1 MQGDKIY
8 NLEFLK
14 QYTGL
19 NTDEGVGEYGMT
31 RAQYFGELA
40 MFEER
45 VRPVLDRLLDKRPK
59 REVVTDLGF
68 LSQCLFSVC
77 DTMIVPQIEETLVI
91 IKNAKED
98 YMALSNKLFE
108 IYKFTRR
115 LGEFIRLAEIG
126 KDQPVLRVFE
136 GGGPEPQRTAGQSA
150 AAPEEAPPTYRA
162 AGAAAPVS
170 AAEVVQ
176 NVTQTARPR
185 ILAIDD
191 MPDVLTTIK
200 VMLMYKYQI
209 YGVTNAKAAFRFI
222 HQNKPDLILMDIEM
236 PDVNGIELLKEIRR
250 LPGCADMPIIFL
262 TGEANMSNI
271 KGALTSGGNDFIRK
285 PVEKNM
291 LISRI
296 EKHLPK
302 E

>member
-8 NLEFLK
+8 NLDFLT

-19 NTDEGVGEYGMT
+19 NTGEGVGEYGMM
-31 RAQYFGELA
+31 RSQYFGELS

-59 REVVTDLGF
+59 REVITDLNF
-68 LSQCLFSVC
+68 LSHCLFSVC
-77 DTMIVPQIEETLVI
+77 DTMIVPKIEETLAL
-91 IKNAKED
+91 IKSAKED
-98 YMALSNKLFE
+98 YLAISDKLFE

-115 LGEFIRLAEIG
+115 LGEFIGLAEIG
-126 KDQPVLRVFE
+126 KDQPVLQVFE
-136 GGGPEPQRTAGQSA
+136 GSGEPGQEQQPAPTYQDEKPAAEPA
-150 AAPEEAPPTYRA
+150 AAVPPA
-162 AGAAAPVS
+162 
-170 AAEVVQ
+170 
-176 NVTQTARPR
+176 VTNTARPR

-222 HQNKPDLILMDIEM
+222 KQNKPDLILMDIEM
-236 PDVNGIELLKEIRR
+236 PDINGIELLKEIRQ
-250 LPGCADMPIIFL
+250 LPGCSGLPIIFL

-271 KGALTSGGNDFIRK
+271 KGALTSGGNDFIKK

-296 EKHLPK
+296 DKHLPK

>member
-1 MQGDKIY
+1 MQGDKFY
-8 NLEFLK
+8 NLEFLT

-19 NTDEGVGEYGMT
+19 NTEEGVGELGST
-31 RAQYFGELA
+31 RAQYFSELS

-45 VRPVLDRLLDKRPK
+45 VRPVLERLLDKRPK

-68 LSQCLFSVC
+68 LSQCLFSIC
-77 DTMIVPQIEETLVI
+77 DTMIVPQIEDTLAM
-91 IKNAKED
+91 IKTTKED
-98 YMALSNKLFE
+98 YMSLNEKLFE
-108 IYKFTRR
+108 IYKHTRR
-115 LGEFIRLAEIG
+115 LSEFIRLAETEKDEPVRRAAAIG
-126 KDQPVLRVFE
+126 
-136 GGGPEPQRTAGQSA
+136 EPPPGEASA
-150 AAPEEAPPTYRA
+150 ADFEQSDAKKK
-162 AGAAAPVS
+162 
-170 AAEVVQ
+170 
-176 NVTQTARPR
+176 RPR

-209 YGVTNAKAAFRFI
+209 YGVTNAKAAFKFI
-222 HQNKPDLILMDIEM
+222 NQNRPDLILMDIEM
-236 PDVNGIELLKEIRR
+236 PDVNGIDLLKEIRL
-250 LPGCADMPIIFL
+250 LPGCSELPIIFL

-271 KGALTSGGNDFIRK
+271 KGALSSGGNDFIRK

>member
-1 MQGDKIY
+1 MQGDKFY
-8 NLEFLK
+8 NLEFLT

-19 NTDEGVGEYGMT
+19 NTEEGMGEHGMT
-31 RAQYFGELA
+31 RSQYFGELS

-45 VRPVLDRLLDKRPK
+45 VRPVLDRLLDKRTK
-59 REVVTDLGF
+59 REVITDLNF

-77 DTMIVPQIEETLVI
+77 DTMIVPQIEETLAM

-98 YMALSNKLFE
+98 YLALSEKLFE
-108 IYKFTRR
+108 IYKYTRR
-115 LGEFIRLAEIG
+115 LCEFIGLAEIG
-126 KDQPVLRVFE
+126 EDQPAQ
-136 GGGPEPQRTAGQSA
+136 GGGEQDASSTAQASPQEYPHMNRAHTYQNAGPALSA
-150 AAPEEAPPTYRA
+150 A
-162 AGAAAPVS
+162 S
-170 AAEVVQ
+170 VVQ
-176 NVTQTARPR
+176 NVTNTVRPR

-222 HQNKPDLILMDIEM
+222 NQNKPDLILMDIEM
-236 PDVNGIELLKEIRR
+236 PDINGIDLLGEIRR
-250 LPGCADMPIIFL
+250 LPGCSELPIIFL